1 MRGTTGL
8 VLPSGHVE
16 PAASGGPSRSAGSP
30 ESLLGQAVGMG
41 CELWPAYQPISQR
54 ASRSFEACCWGPA
67 AQRDS
72 WVSWRCW
79 RLAPWETA
87 SRAVSRCSL
96 TVRRGRWP
104 APTPSPQVDELQ
116 YARDQGPCLSALR
129 GGNLIR
135 VDDPAGERR
144 RERFAPAALARG
156 VRSSLSL
163 PLIAAGRPIGAFS
176 LYSRAADFFGAD
188 ATRRAERFGQN
199 ASGAVGLGGRL
210 AVDGAMAAQLRAS
223 LASRAVIDQATGV
236 LMAQRRC
243 TPQRAFALLRTASQN
258 RNVRLREVAAHLV
271 LGVSGWPPQR
281 PPFSPPG

>member
-1 MRGTTGL
+1 MAG
-8 VLPSGHVE
+8 VSADF
-16 PAASGGPSRSAGSP
+16 AASVAELRGL
-30 ESLLGQAVGMG
+30 LLGTGSAEGFLGELAVLAARTVGDGVSCGITM
-41 CELWPAYQPISQR
+41 QPDGLPGTV
-54 ASRSFEACCWGPA
+54 ASSDAFA
-67 AQRDS
+67 AQ
-72 WVSWRCW
+72 
-79 RLAPWETA
+79 A
-87 SRAVSRCSL
+87 
-96 TVRRGRWP
+96 
-104 APTPSPQVDELQ
+104 DELQ

-135 VDDPAGERR
+135 VDDLAGERR

-176 LYSRAADFFGAD
+176 LYSRAAGFFGAD
-188 ATRRAERFGQN
+188 PTRRAERFGQN
-199 ASGAVGLGGRL
+199 ASGAAGIAARP
-210 AVDGAMAAQLRAS
+210 AVHAAMTEQLRAS

-243 TPQRAFALLRTASQN
+243 TPQQAFALLRTASQN